1 MDAGCNLRYILSN
14 ALEAQGRWWKS
25 YNSGFSCLPPK
36 AQEDTIW
43 PTPTPPNTNIQA
55 TSFLLPR
62 QPFVFVFIKRIMGD

>member
-14 ALEAQGRWWKS
+14 AQQAGDGRVLTLTFLS
-25 YNSGFSCLPPK
+25 PPK

-62 QPFVFVFIKRIMGD
+62 QPFVFVFIKHIMAD

>member
-14 ALEAQGRWWKS
+14 AREAGDGRVITQA
-25 YNSGFSCLPPK
+25 FPVPPLK

-62 QPFVFVFIKRIMGD
+62 QPFVFVFIKHIMAD